1 MDSELRD
8 EKCMLGGQTMRN
20 QEEHPWINYVSC
32 PSGSAMKH
40 KLSTFCQL
48 IKGKI
53 SEKIILR
60 EFVIE

>member
-1 MDSELRD
+1 MDSKLRD

-20 QEEHPWINYVSC
+20 QEHTWINYVSC

-40 KLSTFCQL
+40 ELSTFCQL

-53 SEKIILR
+53 SEEIILS
-60 EFVIE
+60 EFVTE